1 MAQPV
6 VGDRAEDLILKDLLA
21 ATPTEKLTDTSASD
35 EMNAMYIAS
44 GMKPLPNPTDAP
56 VLEVSCDQ
64 CGAGDAKQRCSACAS
79 AHYCTKQCQ
88 VAAWKSGH
96 KAACGGLQ
104 AACEQDGKAVV
115 AALNDVSLGA
125 DRVAELGR
133 LDREGAYK
141 VAVSSGLFAG
151 LTGALL
157 DEAEQVVHLW
167 LNPQPP
173 NVPTSLF
180 HHISTSVF
188 RGERHRT
195 DGGFGKA
202 DGGRLASFLR
212 AEPAGW
218 LAMLAAGNAV
228 AQMGVGAKIE
238 QELWA
243 YAHRAARDVWS
254 FFNLALIHRAVAIAI
269 FRVPTPDAA
278 DDAPPLEADPA
289 ASPPTATPLDAPAS
303 SFDAVLA
310 HALRLGVLT
319 AADAE
324 KLTDSIAEGLNIEAS
339 AAMELA
345 PLVAD
350 AADAAAD
357 TAAGRS
363 ASAAIA
369 MGTAQLFMR
378 CIDTT
383 FDPDVLDE
391 RRDQGG
397 TIEGNIYQAAA
408 MLSYWAQELHVVSG
422 ADFDACLDLSG
433 TKRAMYRNFSTPMA
447 VATIRKG
454 SKLSMDELS
463 SVLRPMQGGGGK
475 GAGGGGGGKAKGQR
489 GKR

>member
-1 MAQPV
+1 MARAV

-21 ATPTEKLTDTSASD
+21 ATPTEKLTDTSGSD
-35 EMNAMYIAS
+35 AMNAMYIAS
-44 GMKPLPNPTDAP
+44 GMKPLPNPTDEP
-56 VLEVSCDQ
+56 EVSCDQ
-64 CGAGDAKQRCSACAS
+64 CGAADAKQRCSACAS

-104 AACEQDGKAVV
+104 AACKRDGKAVV
-115 AALNDVSLGA
+115 AALKDVELGA
-125 DRVAELGR
+125 DRVTDLGL

-141 VAVSSGLFAG
+141 VAVSNGLFPG
-151 LTGALL
+151 LTAALC
-157 DEAEQVVHLW
+157 DEAEQVEMLW

-228 AQMGVGAKIE
+228 ARMAVGAEIE

-254 FFNLALIHRAVAIAI
+254 FFNLALIHRAVAVAI
-269 FRVPTPDAA
+269 FRVPKPDAA
-278 DDAPPLEADPA
+278 EPDSAEDSA
-289 ASPPTATPLDAPAS
+289 PLDTSAS

-310 HALRLGVLT
+310 HGLRLGVLT
-319 AADAE
+319 AAEAD

-350 AADAAAD
+350 AAGAAAD
-357 TAAGRS
+357 TAAARS

-369 MGTAQLFMR
+369 MGTVQLFMR
-378 CIDTT
+378 CIGTT
-383 FDPDVLDE
+383 FDPKVLDE

-397 TIEGNIYQAAA
+397 TIEGNIFQAAA
-408 MLSYWAQELHVVSG
+408 MLSYWAQELHVVSS
-422 ADFDACLDLSG
+422 ADFDACLGMSG

-454 SKLSMDELS
+454 SKLSMEELS